1 MENYQWRTLTLEE
14 KEVLGAYYKKV
25 NLIGDIFFRIPQA
38 FTLFTTLLVIINLIT
53 EIAKSGNIGEA
64 LQMFLALP
72 FMYGIFFFL
81 PMLILKAYHRE
92 RRAIEEST
100 AVVCYPRILAKHS
113 THTNG
118 RMRHLLTVNIVTP
131 NGMAQM
137 NVKTNMLAYDRLNE
151 GNICA
156 AVFFPQTA
164 NSPIARDYITA
175 FECDFESCK
184 DICEAKE
191 VNSGH

>member
-14 KEVLGAYYKKV
+14 KEVLGTYYKKV

-53 EIAKSGNIGEA
+53 EIVKGGNVGEA
-64 LQMFLALP
+64 LQTLLALP
-72 FMYGIFFFL
+72 FMYGIFFIL

-100 AVVCYPRILAKHS
+100 AVVCYPCILAKHS

-118 RMRHLLTVNIVTP
+118 RMRHLLTVNIATS
-131 NGMAQM
+131 NGMTQM
-137 NVKTNMLAYDRLNE
+137 NIKTNMLAYDKLNE
-151 GNICA
+151 GDICA

-164 NSPIARDYITA
+164 NSPMARDYITA

-184 DICEAKE
+184 SICETKG
-191 VNSGH
+191 VK